1 MVLLLTYG
9 FRDPGPALPWG
20 RPHFGTHTI
29 CKSGGHTT
37 QRMALWLYFLYEIC
51 GELLESY
58 SFSWVVLTSPWGL
71 RGPALCIWFQR
82 SWSSSALGEATHT
95 HTRYPDHMETPFQ
108 GQCPIHVVFEPW
120 VYNLISHVSWI
131 ATHALR
137 NNHIIKLRVA
147 PIPLMY

>member
-1 MVLLLTYG
+1 MIACIPWFRILASDFFCFCGWYSRAHGGFVVLLCAYG

-71 RGPALCIWFQR
+71 RGPALCIWFLR

-95 HTRYPDHMETPFQ
+95 HMAARRIRQLVLST
-108 GQCPIHVVFEPW
+108 
-120 VYNLISHVSWI
+120 
-131 ATHALR
+131 AL
-137 NNHIIKLRVA
+137 A
-147 PIPLMY
+147 QQY